1 MKLVK
6 SASGKNK
13 IKISRREWTDLGKK
27 AGWINGINKQLLNYI
42 SKLLQSPEKLIEK
55 IEQEKIQQETIT
67 QAGKAKLL
75 AAILAMFLSI
85 PTSQVYEN
93 PAQAV
98 SQAQDH
104 LNTMALGGITQ
115 VDDSNKDFARY
126 SPAGLD
132 FDQVDQDKY
141 NEGIWG
147 LK

>member
-6 SASGKNK
+6 QANGKK
-13 IKISRREWTDLGKK
+13 TIKISRKEWTELGKK
-27 AGWINGINKQLLNYI
+27 AGWMNGIDKQLLSYV

-85 PTSQVYEN
+85 PTSQIYEN

-98 SQAQDH
+98 SQAQDR
-104 LNTMALGGITQ
+104 LNTMSLGGTTQ
-115 VDDSNKDFARY
+115 VDDNNSPFGRY
-126 SPAGLD
+126 SPAGLV
-132 FDQVDQDKY
+132 FDQLDQDK
-141 NEGIWG
+141 
-147 LK
+147 